1 MLNLDSLGLA
11 ARITASGITAP
22 DYPTILT
29 KLTGYFRQIYGEDAY
44 LAPDSKDGQMVAIY
58 AIAIH
63 DANNALIATYNS
75 FSPSTATGAALSNNV
90 AINGMSRHRSTQSTC
105 DVELIGQVG
114 TVIKNGMVRDVQGYS
129 WRLPDTVTIGTHGTA
144 TVTATCQTQGSI
156 TAAMGDI
163 AEIGT
168 PTRGWQKVINHSVAT
183 PGRTIETDAELRVRQ
198 RKSVA
203 LPSRTVLDG
212 MLGAIGLIPGVSRL
226 RGFENDTGQT
236 NEYGIPGHSIAI
248 IVDGGDATTIAKTIA
263 LKKTPG
269 GGTFG
274 DTVIKVADRHQIPHP
289 IRFSRPVDVAVFIE
303 IHLMPFDGY
312 TTLVGDRIKNAVA
325 EHINAIHIGDSVY
338 LTKLFT
344 PANLPGDEEGK
355 SYDITDIRI
364 GRTTGSA
371 VTGNL
376 KTRFNEAVTCQPDNI
391 KLVIT

>member
-1 MLNLDSLGLA
+1 MLNFDTLGLA

-22 DYPTILT
+22 DYPAILER
-29 KLTGYFRQIYGEDAY
+29 LTGYFRQIYGEDAY
-44 LAPDSKDGQMVAIY
+44 LDPDSKDGQMLAIY
-58 AIAIH
+58 AQAIH
-63 DANNALIATYNS
+63 DANNTVIATYNS
-75 FSPSTATGAALSNNV
+75 FSPSTATGVALSNNV
-90 AINGMSRHRSTQSTC
+90 AINGMSRHSSTRSTC

-129 WRLPDTVTIGTHGTA
+129 WRLPDMVTVGTHGTV

-156 TAAMGDI
+156 TAAIGDI

-168 PTRGWQKVINHSVAT
+168 PTRGWQKVTNHSVAT
-183 PGRTIETDAELRVRQ
+183 PGRIIETDADLRIRQ

-212 MLGAIGLIPGVSRL
+212 MLGAISLIPGVSRL

-236 NEYGIPGHSIAI
+236 NEYGIPGHSIAL
-248 IVDGGDATTIAKTIA
+248 IVDGGDATTIARTIA

-303 IHLMPFDGY
+303 IHLIPFDGY
-312 TTLVGDRIKNAVA
+312 TTLVGDRIKTAVA
-325 EHINAIHIGDSVY
+325 DHINAIHIGDSVY
-338 LTKLFT
+338 LTRLFT
-344 PANLPGDEEGK
+344 PANLSGDEEGK
-355 SYDITDIRI
+355 TYDITDIKI
-364 GRTTGSA
+364 GRTAEST

-391 KLVIT
+391 KLVVT